1 MKWLPSNKSLKYASD
16 KHKYLAPTSQTTR
29 LIICSLITGMFL
41 CGDGDRLK
49 LDLTL
54 VSPQEIAQRA
64 NYSASK
70 IGVKILARGFLG
82 SGFLI
87 GREGNKYFVVT
98 NRHVIRGGE
107 APYKIETPDNKIYS
121 AVAIDTTNAP
131 YDLAVLTFKADTVY
145 ATATIGNSQFLKV
158 GEPVFAAGFPHEVV
172 AKQSLKDSEELT
184 LKLGRVTTVLDRA
197 LIEGYQIGYT
207 NNVQKGMSGGPL
219 FNSRGEVVGING
231 KHAYPL
237 WESPEVYQD
246 GTQPCP
252 ALQELIARSSLAI
265 PIEKGLELM
274 PQLESL
280 HPTPASNYKFD
291 RQANDPLLVAR
302 MQAEA
307 RHTVQSCQN
316 SFEGLVKDP

>member
-1 MKWLPSNKSLKYASD
+1 MKWLPSKKSLKYAPY
-16 KHKYLAPTSQTTR
+16 KHKNLDSTSQATR

-41 CGDGDRLK
+41 CGDADRLK
-49 LDLTL
+49 LDSALAE
-54 VSPQEIAQRA
+54 PQEIAQRA
-64 NYSASK
+64 NYTASK
-70 IGVKILARGFLG
+70 IGVKILAKDFLG
-82 SGFLI
+82 SGFLL
-87 GREGNKYFVVT
+87 GRRGSKYFVIT

-107 APYKIETPDNKIYS
+107 APYKIETSDNRVYT
-121 AVAIDTTNAP
+121 AEVAIGITNVP
-131 YDLAVLTFKADTVY
+131 YDLAVLTFEADVVY

-158 GEPVFAAGFPHEVV
+158 GEPVFAAGFPHEVA
-172 AKQSLKDSEELT
+172 AKRSPRDSEKLT

-197 LIEGYQIGYT
+197 LTEGYQIGYT
-207 NNVQKGMSGGPL
+207 NNVQKGMSGGPVL
-219 FNSRGEVVGING
+219 NSRGEVVGING

-265 PIEKGLELM
+265 PIEKSFKLM

-280 HPTPASNYKFD
+280 QSATASDYKFD
-291 RQANDPLLVAR
+291 RQGNDPLLVAR

-316 SFEGLVKDP
+316 SSEEL